1 MINNLPVTENIPIDV
16 FKNGPNEHLVHSHGR
31 GKWIRDKELEELA
44 LKIYPING
52 KGITFSDVVNEYRCS
67 KDTAQLRLKNGC
79 KEKIDKN
86 GKKSS
91 ILFILDDKRTKPQ
104 QYFPSCIKATII
116 KNKRNRL
123 IDPTGV
129 SYSNKAF
136 SYPLDN
142 TIESQIVSSFLTQL
156 ALLPWQELNMHNIHL
171 WMIID
176 KSHYEEIINQR
187 PCSENNKTKI
197 QRERIGLRELI
208 YKFHKRGSI
217 EIEIACS
224 KSPFP
229 IETDNDV
236 NNFFVFLGQV
246 KYALAIILND
256 PWERIVPPVDD
267 WILKYCDFNKDVELD
282 DKNNG
287 QLMKLNIQIK
297 YAGEAF
303 RLYVKNLEDRFA
315 LRGEKVM
322 KVNQPITTFL
332 HDAISHLY
340 LINSKCNEIV
350 NIIEKRFN
358 EINNR
363 IEKLEKSQ
371 HRK

>member
-1 MINNLPVTENIPIDV
+1 
-16 FKNGPNEHLVHSHGR
+16 
-31 GKWIRDKELEELA
+31 
-44 LKIYPING
+44 
-52 KGITFSDVVNEYRCS
+52 
-67 KDTAQLRLKNGC
+67 
-79 KEKIDKN
+79 
-86 GKKSS
+86 
-91 ILFILDDKRTKPQ
+91 
-104 QYFPSCIKATII
+104 
-116 KNKRNRL
+116 
-123 IDPTGV
+123 
-129 SYSNKAF
+129 
-136 SYPLDN
+136 
-142 TIESQIVSSFLTQL
+142 
-156 ALLPWQELNMHNIHL
+156 
-171 WMIID
+171 MIID